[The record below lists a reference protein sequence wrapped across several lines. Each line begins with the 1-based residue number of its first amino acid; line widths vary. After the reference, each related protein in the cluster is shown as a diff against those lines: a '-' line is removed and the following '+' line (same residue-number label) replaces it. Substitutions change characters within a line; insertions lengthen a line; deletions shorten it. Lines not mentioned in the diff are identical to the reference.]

1 MSDAGSGGRFPF
13 LRRNKNSN
21 TPNAFP
27 QSMDPIAPTT
37 GEIHQVFTPSTPR
50 HAATTSDVTGDF
62 PAMPTSTEGMDEQT
76 ERQYAMALAQG
87 MSLPTVYRAMGC
99 RECSNTGYHGR
110 VAIQQVMGV
119 DTQMEDLIARG
130 ATSLEIEQAAKSKGM
145 TSLREDG
152 WQKVLQGITSVDEVL
167 RVTV

>member
-1 MSDAGSGGRFPF
+1 M
-13 LRRNKNSN
+13 
-21 TPNAFP
+21 
-27 QSMDPIAPTT
+27 Q
-37 GEIHQVFTPSTPR
+37 E
-50 HAATTSDVTGDF
+50 
-62 PAMPTSTEGMDEQT
+62 MPESRYGHSRGVEDDGCAI
-76 ERQYAMALAQG
+76 YARLSVADRVPCDGL
-87 MSLPTVYRAMGC
+87 

-152 WQKVLQGITSVDEVL
+152 WQKFCKALL
-167 RVTV
+167 PWMKCFA

>member
-1 MSDAGSGGRFPF
+1 MQEMPEGRYGHSRGVEDDGCAIYAGSP
-13 LRRNKNSN
+13 
-21 TPNAFP
+21 
-27 QSMDPIAPTT
+27 
-37 GEIHQVFTPSTPR
+37 
-50 HAATTSDVTGDF
+50 
-62 PAMPTSTEGMDEQT
+62 
-76 ERQYAMALAQG
+76 
-87 MSLPTVYRAMGC
+87 LPTVYRAMGC

>member
-1 MSDAGSGGRFPF
+1 MMGVPYTPGSP
-13 LRRNKNSN
+13 
-21 TPNAFP
+21 
-27 QSMDPIAPTT
+27 
-37 GEIHQVFTPSTPR
+37 
-50 HAATTSDVTGDF
+50 
-62 PAMPTSTEGMDEQT
+62 
-76 ERQYAMALAQG
+76 
-87 MSLPTVYRAMGC
+87 LPTEYRAMGC
-99 RECSNTGYHGR
+99 RERSHNEYHGR
-110 VAIQQVMGV
+110 VDIQQVMGV

>member
-1 MSDAGSGGRFPF
+1 MLSTLHTNDAPSAVTRLTEMGVEPF
-13 LRRNKNSN
+13 LVSSSLAAVMAQRLARRLCKKCRKADTA
-21 TPNAFP
+21 TPVELKMMGVP
-27 QSMDPIAPTT
+27 Y
-37 GEIHQVFTPSTPR
+37 TPGSP
-50 HAATTSDVTGDF
+50 
-62 PAMPTSTEGMDEQT
+62 
-76 ERQYAMALAQG
+76 
-87 MSLPTVYRAMGC
+87 LPTVYRAMGC

-152 WQKVLQGITSVDEVL
+152 WQKVLQGITSVDVVL

>member
-1 MSDAGSGGRFPF
+1 
-13 LRRNKNSN
+13 
-21 TPNAFP
+21 
-27 QSMDPIAPTT
+27 
-37 GEIHQVFTPSTPR
+37 
-50 HAATTSDVTGDF
+50 
-62 PAMPTSTEGMDEQT
+62 
-76 ERQYAMALAQG
+76 
-87 MSLPTVYRAMGC
+87 MGC

-119 DTQMEDLIARG
+119 DTQMEDLIG
-130 ATSLEIEQAAKSKGM
+130 AWRHVAGNEQAAKSKGM